1 MPLGPANSSAFW
13 HHRNDNVTQPSQAAD
28 PGRNQRRMLWAM
40 LLTAAF
46 TVAEIAGG
54 LLSGS
59 LALLADAGHML
70 TDTAAL
76 AIAWAAARLSQRPPD
91 ALRSYGY
98 QRLQVIAA
106 LLNSIGFIAIVIWIL
121 VEAFQRLQRP
131 VEVLGGPMLA
141 VAVLGLAVNLIALRL
156 LHGGHHHDL
165 NLKAAMLHVLGDLLG
180 SVAAIAAAATILL
193 TGWMPIDP
201 LLSVLVALLILRGAV
216 SVVRQSLHILLE
228 GTPPE
233 FEREALEQAL
243 IEVVPGVTGIHHI
256 HVWSLSP
263 EKPLLTMHVDV
274 VDTSDYNRTLL
285 AIKRVLS
292 EDFGIHHATVQ
303 IEPGRCVDTH

>member
-1 MPLGPANSSAFW
+1 M
-13 HHRNDNVTQPSQAAD
+13 TQASQATD
-28 PGRNQRRMLWAM
+28 PGANQRRMLLAM
-40 LLTAAF
+40 LLTGAF
-46 TVAEIAGG
+46 TLIEIVGG

-106 LLNSIGFIAIVIWIL
+106 LLNSVGFIAIVIWIL
-121 VEAFQRLQRP
+121 VEAFQRLQQP

-141 VAVLGLAVNLIALRL
+141 VAVVGLAVNLIALRL

-180 SVAAIAAAATILL
+180 SVAAIAAAAVILL

-201 LLSVLVALLILRGAV
+201 LLSVLVALLILHGAV

-263 EKPLLTMHVDV
+263 ENPLLTMHVDV
-274 VDTSDYNRTLL
+274 ADMRDYNRTLL
-285 AIKRVLS
+285 AIKGVLS

-303 IEPGRCVDTH
+303 IEPGRCVDSH

>member
-1 MPLGPANSSAFW
+1 
-13 HHRNDNVTQPSQAAD
+13 VTQASQATD
-28 PGRNQRRMLWAM
+28 PGANQRRMLLAM
-40 LLTAAF
+40 LLTGAF
-46 TVAEIAGG
+46 TLIEIVGG

-106 LLNSIGFIAIVIWIL
+106 LLNSVGFIAIVIWIL
-121 VEAFQRLQRP
+121 VEAFQRLQQP

-141 VAVLGLAVNLIALRL
+141 VAVVGLAVNLIALRL

-180 SVAAIAAAATILL
+180 SVAAIAAAAVILL

-201 LLSVLVALLILRGAV
+201 LLSVLVALLILHGAV

-263 EKPLLTMHVDV
+263 ENPLLTMHVDV
-274 VDTSDYNRTLL
+274 ADMRDYNRTLL
-285 AIKRVLS
+285 AIKGVLS

-303 IEPGRCVDTH
+303 IEPGRCVDSH

>member
-1 MPLGPANSSAFW
+1 M
-13 HHRNDNVTQPSQAAD
+13 TQASRATD
-28 PGRNQRRMLWAM
+28 PGANQRRILLAM
-40 LLTAAF
+40 LLTGAF
-46 TVAEIAGG
+46 TLIEIVGG

-106 LLNSIGFIAIVIWIL
+106 LLNSVGFIAIVIWIL
-121 VEAFQRLQRP
+121 VEAFRRLQQP

-141 VAVLGLAVNLIALRL
+141 VAVVGLAVNLIAFRL

-180 SVAAIAAAATILL
+180 SVAAIAAAAVILL

-263 EKPLLTMHVDV
+263 ESPLLTMHVDV
-274 VDTSDYNRTLL
+274 ADMRDYNRTLL

-303 IEPGRCVDTH
+303 IEPGRCVDSH

>member
-1 MPLGPANSSAFW
+1 
-13 HHRNDNVTQPSQAAD
+13 VTQASQVAD
-28 PGRNQRRMLWAM
+28 PGASQRRMLLAM
-40 LLTAAF
+40 LLTGAF
-46 TVAEIAGG
+46 TLIEIVGG

-76 AIAWAAARLSQRPPD
+76 AIAWTAARLSQRPPD

-106 LLNSIGFIAIVIWIL
+106 LLNSVGFIAIVIWIL
-121 VEAFQRLQRP
+121 VEAFQRLQQP

-141 VAVLGLAVNLIALRL
+141 VAVVGLAVNLIALGL

-180 SVAAIAAAATILL
+180 SVAAIAAAAVILL

-263 EKPLLTMHVDV
+263 ENPLLTMHVDV
-274 VDTSDYNRTLL
+274 ADMSDYNRTLL

-303 IEPGRCVDTH
+303 IEPGRCVDSH

>member
-1 MPLGPANSSAFW
+1 M
-13 HHRNDNVTQPSQAAD
+13 TQASQATD
-28 PGRNQRRMLWAM
+28 PGANQRRMLLAM
-40 LLTAAF
+40 LLTGAF
-46 TVAEIAGG
+46 TLIEIVGG

-106 LLNSIGFIAIVIWIL
+106 LLNSVGFIAIVIWIL
-121 VEAFQRLQRP
+121 VEAFQRLQQP

-141 VAVLGLAVNLIALRL
+141 VAVVGLAVNLIALRL

-180 SVAAIAAAATILL
+180 SVAAIAAAAVILL

-201 LLSVLVALLILRGAV
+201 LLSVLVALLILHGAV

-263 EKPLLTMHVDV
+263 ENPLLTMHVDV
-274 VDTSDYNRTLL
+274 ADMRDYNRTLL

-303 IEPGRCVDTH
+303 IEPGRCVDSH

>member
-1 MPLGPANSSAFW
+1 M
-13 HHRNDNVTQPSQAAD
+13 TQPGQAAD

-40 LLTAAF
+40 LLTATF
-46 TVAEIAGG
+46 TVAEVVGG

-76 AIAWAAARLSQRPPD
+76 GIAWAAARLSQRPPD

-98 QRLQVIAA
+98 HRLQVIAA
-106 LLNSIGFIAIVIWIL
+106 LLNSIGFIAIVVWIL
-121 VEAFQRLQRP
+121 VEAFQRLQQP

-141 VAVLGLAVNLIALRL
+141 VAVVGLAVNLIALTL

-165 NLKAAMLHVLGDLLG
+165 NLKAAMLHVIGDLLG
-180 SVAAIAAAATILL
+180 SVAAIAAAAIILL

-233 FEREALEQAL
+233 FEREALERAL
-243 IEVVPGVTGIHHI
+243 IELVPGVTGIHHI

-274 VDTSDYNRTLL
+274 ADMSDYKRTLL
-285 AIKRVLS
+285 AINRVLS
-292 EDFGIHHATVQ
+292 EDFGIQHATVQ
-303 IEPGRCVDTH
+303 IETGRCVDTH

>member
-1 MPLGPANSSAFW
+1 M
-13 HHRNDNVTQPSQAAD
+13 TQPSQAAD

-40 LLTAAF
+40 LLTATF
-46 TVAEIAGG
+46 TVVEIVGG

-76 AIAWAAARLSQRPPD
+76 GIAWAAARLSQRPPD

-121 VEAFQRLQRP
+121 VEAFQRLHQP

-141 VAVLGLAVNLIALRL
+141 VAMVGLAVNLIALAL

-165 NLKAAMLHVLGDLLG
+165 NLKAAMLHVIGDLLG
-180 SVAAIAAAATILL
+180 SVAAIAAAAVILL

-201 LLSVLVALLILRGAV
+201 LLSVLVALLILRAAV

-274 VDTSDYNRTLL
+274 ADMSDYKRTLL

-292 EDFGIHHATVQ
+292 DDFGIHHATVQ
-303 IEPGRCVDTH
+303 IETGRCVDTH

>member
-1 MPLGPANSSAFW
+1 M
-13 HHRNDNVTQPSQAAD
+13 TQASQATD
-28 PGRNQRRMLWAM
+28 PGANQRRILLAM
-40 LLTAAF
+40 LLTGAF
-46 TVAEIAGG
+46 TLIEIVGG

-106 LLNSIGFIAIVIWIL
+106 LLNSVGFIAIVIWIL
-121 VEAFQRLQRP
+121 VEAFQRLQQP

-141 VAVLGLAVNLIALRL
+141 VAVVGLAVNLIALRL

-180 SVAAIAAAATILL
+180 SVAAIAAAAVILL

-263 EKPLLTMHVDV
+263 ENPLLTMHVDV
-274 VDTSDYNRTLL
+274 ADMRDYNRTLL

-303 IEPGRCVDTH
+303 IEPGRCVDSH

>member
-1 MPLGPANSSAFW
+1 M
-13 HHRNDNVTQPSQAAD
+13 TQASQATD
-28 PGRNQRRMLWAM
+28 PGANQRRMLLAM
-40 LLTAAF
+40 LLTGAF
-46 TVAEIAGG
+46 TLIEIVGG

-106 LLNSIGFIAIVIWIL
+106 LLNSVGFIAIVIWIL
-121 VEAFQRLQRP
+121 VEAFRRLQQP

-141 VAVLGLAVNLIALRL
+141 VAVVGLAVNLIALRL

-180 SVAAIAAAATILL
+180 SVAAIAAAAVILL

-201 LLSVLVALLILRGAV
+201 LLSVLVALLILHGAV

-228 GTPPE
+228 GTPPD

-263 EKPLLTMHVDV
+263 ENPLLTMHVDV
-274 VDTSDYNRTLL
+274 ADMRDYNRTLL

-292 EDFGIHHATVQ
+292 EDFGIQHATVQ
-303 IEPGRCVDTH
+303 IEPGRCVDSH

>member
-1 MPLGPANSSAFW
+1 M
-13 HHRNDNVTQPSQAAD
+13 TQPGQAAD
-28 PGRNQRRMLWAM
+28 PGRNQWRMLWAM
-40 LLTAAF
+40 LLTATF
-46 TVAEIAGG
+46 TVAEVVGG

-76 AIAWAAARLSQRPPD
+76 GIAWAAARLSQRPPD

-98 QRLQVIAA
+98 HRLQVIAA
-106 LLNSIGFIAIVIWIL
+106 LLNSIGFIAIVVWIL
-121 VEAFQRLQRP
+121 VEAFQRLQQP

-141 VAVLGLAVNLIALRL
+141 VAVVGLAVNLIALTL

-165 NLKAAMLHVLGDLLG
+165 NLKAAMLHVIGDLLG
-180 SVAAIAAAATILL
+180 SVAAIAAAAIILL

-233 FEREALEQAL
+233 FEREALERAL
-243 IEVVPGVTGIHHI
+243 IELVPGVTGIHHI

-274 VDTSDYNRTLL
+274 ADMSDYKRTLL
-285 AIKRVLS
+285 AINRVLS
-292 EDFGIHHATVQ
+292 EDFGIQHATVQ
-303 IEPGRCVDTH
+303 IETGRCVDTH

>member
-1 MPLGPANSSAFW
+1 M
-13 HHRNDNVTQPSQAAD
+13 TQASQATD
-28 PGRNQRRMLWAM
+28 PGANQRRILLAM
-40 LLTAAF
+40 LLTGAF
-46 TVAEIAGG
+46 TLIEIVGG

-106 LLNSIGFIAIVIWIL
+106 LLNSVGFIAIVIWIL
-121 VEAFQRLQRP
+121 VEAFQRLQQP

-141 VAVLGLAVNLIALRL
+141 VAVVGLAVNLIAFRL

-180 SVAAIAAAATILL
+180 SVAAIAAAAVILL

-263 EKPLLTMHVDV
+263 ENPLLTMHVDV
-274 VDTSDYNRTLL
+274 ADMRDYNRTLL

-292 EDFGIHHATVQ
+292 EDFGIQHATVQ
-303 IEPGRCVDTH
+303 IEPGRCVDSH